1 MKDWQELQINPVNKT
16 VTVPVGNEPAMVLI
30 DPKQGKAGLVR
41 LVEHGDVVVKCY
53 QGKITGFDE
62 RRSVRL

>member
-1 MKDWQELQINPVNKT
+1 MKEWQELQINPLNRT
-16 VTVPVGNEPAMVLI
+16 VTVSVGSEPVMVLI
-30 DPKQGKAGLVR
+30 DPKQSKANLVR

-53 QGKITGFDE
+53 QGKITGYDE